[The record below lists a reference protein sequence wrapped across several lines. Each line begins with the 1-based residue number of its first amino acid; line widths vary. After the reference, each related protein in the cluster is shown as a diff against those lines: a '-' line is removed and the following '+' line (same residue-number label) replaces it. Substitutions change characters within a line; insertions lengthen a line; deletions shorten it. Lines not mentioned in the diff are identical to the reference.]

1 MVVQVIGLPGD
12 LVAGRREVSQTVPEQ
27 IVVVGLEIDLP
38 AVNEKIP
45 VLDQLPG
52 MGQPVLVGR
61 YWISCRGWVSRCLLE
76 PAFLLQ
82 GLQKLM

>member
-1 MVVQVIGLPGD
+1 MVMQVIGLPGD
-12 LVAGRREVSQTVPEQ
+12 LIAGRREVAQTVPEQ

-52 MGQPVLVGR
+52 
-61 YWISCRGWVSRCLLE
+61 SRCE
-76 PAFLLQ
+76 YS
-82 GLQKLM
+82 

>member
-1 MVVQVIGLPGD
+1 MVMQVIGLPGD
-12 LVAGRREVSQTVPEQ
+12 LVAGRREVTQTVPEQ

-52 MGQPVLVGR
+52 MGQPVLVGAGVFCSR
-61 YWISCRGWVSRCLLE
+61 GCRN
-76 PAFLLQ
+76 
-82 GLQKLM
+82 